1 MAPFLPTTLR
11 FTGLSATPASP
22 PAFQSTCQSTY
33 QSTSQPE
40 AATPHGTLAKGKPT
54 ELWPARLTEQRMVSS
69 RSYRNALAA
78 LLNGSV
84 STIGSRG

>member
-11 FTGLSATPASP
+11 FTGLSATPASSP
-22 PAFQSTCQSTY
+22 AAQPAF
-33 QSTSQPE
+33 QPE
-40 AATPHGTLAKGKPT
+40 AATPHGTLANARPT
-54 ELWPARLTEQRMVSS
+54 ELWPARLAEQRMVSS

-84 STIGSRG
+84 STIGIRG